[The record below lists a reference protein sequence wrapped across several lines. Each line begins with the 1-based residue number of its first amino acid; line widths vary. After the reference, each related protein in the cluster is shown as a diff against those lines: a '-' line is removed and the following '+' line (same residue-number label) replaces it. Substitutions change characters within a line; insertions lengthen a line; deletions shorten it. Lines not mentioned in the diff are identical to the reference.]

1 LTVLTAFCAETKKEK
16 DLSGSSSKEDSHR
29 SSSSGKGKEVETA
42 ELMIVGEKDEM
53 DKTTE
58 SLEQYFF
65 PKFLTSRNL
74 LSLEVSLTSL
84 HSTPSLSLSSD

>member
-1 LTVLTAFCAETKKEK
+1 M
-16 DLSGSSSKEDSHR
+16 
-29 SSSSGKGKEVETA
+29 KGKEVEIA
-42 ELMIVGEKDEM
+42 ESMIVGEKDEM

-74 LSLEVSLTSL
+74 LSLEVS
-84 HSTPSLSLSSD
+84 